1 MPHGSILSDIVV
13 SVNGASGA
21 FSRQWSQ
28 PTEGTLMTDY
38 LNSTLEFAHAIH
50 EERIANADRWRR
62 TAATRRTR
70 SESAVV
76 RTQQQPA
83 PNVWRPRWFRDR
95 RRVDL
100 AAWLVRV
107 GDIVV
112 QYPAVELDSNRR
124 LGLAAVV
131 DGLLKA
137 AREGGVDVSL
147 CVETDDAAVALHR
160 MLGRLAAQT
169 AGDSIPV
176 ARHRARMLQTALDEF
191 VQGSAEPDADH
202 PADRAA

>member
-1 MPHGSILSDIVV
+1 MPHGSILSHIVV
-13 SVNGASGA
+13 PVNGVSGA
-21 FSRQWSQ
+21 FSRQWNQ
-28 PTEGTLMTDY
+28 PTEGTLMTNY
-38 LNSTLEFAHAIH
+38 LNSTLDLAHAIH

-62 TAATRRTR
+62 AAATRRTR
-70 SESAVV
+70 SESAAV

-83 PNVWRPRWFRDR
+83 SNVWPPRWFRDR
-95 RRVDL
+95 RPDDL
-100 AAWLVRV
+100 AAWLVRA

-112 QYPAVELDSNRR
+112 QHPACELDSNRR

-147 CVETDDAAVALHR
+147 CVETDDPAVALHR

-176 ARHRARMLQTALDEF
+176 SRHRARMLQTALDEF
-191 VQGSAEPDADH
+191 VQGSAEPDADQA
-202 PADRAA
+202 ADRAA